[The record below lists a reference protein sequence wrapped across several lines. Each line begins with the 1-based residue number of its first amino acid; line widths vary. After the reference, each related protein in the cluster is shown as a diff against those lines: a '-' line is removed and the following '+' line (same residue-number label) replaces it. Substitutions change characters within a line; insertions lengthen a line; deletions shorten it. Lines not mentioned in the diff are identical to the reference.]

1 MKMAMTHRRARTNA
15 GVSRG
20 CGWQHLAALT
30 NLVAFYFVGMPLAI
44 FFAFKLKL
52 YTKVNDPS
60 VSDQPAS
67 LQLRLILARTK
78 KI

>member
-1 MKMAMTHRRARTNA
+1 MTNRRARRQA

-44 FFAFKLKL
+44 LLAFKLKF

-60 VSDQPAS
+60 VSDQFHEP
-67 LQLRLILARTK
+67 ARTK

>member
-1 MKMAMTHRRARTNA
+1 MHELGNDQPARTHA

-44 FFAFKLKL
+44 FLAFKLKF
-52 YTKVNDPS
+52 YTKVNS
-60 VSDQPAS
+60 QSTGISSES
-67 LQLRLILARTK
+67 LQL
-78 KI
+78 